1 MTQIRL
7 VNINV
12 THDDD
17 DNDDDDGRYAGV
29 NMRYDLD
36 TNVTVITLP
45 INTTA
50 DVPCRYINNRGEF
63 DFQSRDLKLVSITS
77 FSG

>member
-1 MTQIRL
+1 MK
-7 VNINV
+7 
-12 THDDD
+12 
-17 DNDDDDGRYAGV
+17 
-29 NMRYDLD
+29 YDLD

-63 DFQSRDLKLVSITS
+63 DFQSRDMNLVRREAAAGWAMLSLWS
-77 FSG
+77 AGSGHLERG